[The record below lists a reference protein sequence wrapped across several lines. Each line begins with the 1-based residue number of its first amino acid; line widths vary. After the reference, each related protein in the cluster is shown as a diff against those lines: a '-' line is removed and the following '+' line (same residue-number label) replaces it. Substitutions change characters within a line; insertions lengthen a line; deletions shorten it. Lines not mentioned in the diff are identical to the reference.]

1 MRTPAKRSRLA
12 VLAAGGTGGHLFPAQ
27 ALAEV
32 LRARGWRIALATD
45 ERGALYAD
53 KFPAEQRLAL
63 DAATF
68 KRGDVLGMI
77 AAGMTIAK
85 GVGQASAA
93 FKALDPAIVVGFG
106 GYPSLPALIAAL
118 TGKRRTLIH
127 EQNAVLGRVN
137 RLLASRVDQVARAFP
152 ILEKA
157 SPKVQAG
164 AVTVGNP
171 VRPEIRALYD
181 LPYEPPGPGEDIRI
195 LITGGS
201 QGARLLS
208 ELVPEAVS
216 KLPDDLRFRLKIQQ
230 QTRRESMESARQAYK
245 DALVDAEIAPFF
257 RDMAGRLGKAHLVIG
272 RAGASTCCELAVAG
286 RPSILVPLAIAMD
299 DHQRFNAK
307 LLGDAGGAEV
317 APEQVLTVDI
327 MAKALNKLLNDPAR
341 LARMAKAARS
351 VATPDA
357 AERLADLVEKTAG

>member
-1 MRTPAKRSRLA
+1 
-12 VLAAGGTGGHLFPAQ
+12 
-27 ALAEV
+27 
-32 LRARGWRIALATD
+32 
-45 ERGALYAD
+45 
-53 KFPAEQRLAL
+53 
-63 DAATF
+63 
-68 KRGDVLGMI
+68 
-77 AAGMTIAK
+77 
-85 GVGQASAA
+85 
-93 FKALDPAIVVGFG
+93 
-106 GYPSLPALIAAL
+106 
-118 TGKRRTLIH
+118 
-127 EQNAVLGRVN
+127 VLGRVN

-216 KLPDDLRFRLKIQQ
+216 KLPDDLRFRLQIQQ

-286 RPSILVPLAIAMD
+286 RPSILVPLAIATD